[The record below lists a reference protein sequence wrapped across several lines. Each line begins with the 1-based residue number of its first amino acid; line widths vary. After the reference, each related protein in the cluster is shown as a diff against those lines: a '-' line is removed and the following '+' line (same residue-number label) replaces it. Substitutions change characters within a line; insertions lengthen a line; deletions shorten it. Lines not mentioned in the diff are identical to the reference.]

1 MVPAVAHVWL
11 ISSKSSRKTETGEPY
26 VRGTGLGG
34 GRRRIFLGLC
44 RIGHSQGFS
53 LGMTQ
58 SGIPLVTFKERIS
71 SPSFPNPRLGD
82 FARGGGAGGS
92 HGGLSL

>member
-34 GRRRIFLGLC
+34 GRRLEGLPPNWPILALVPRRHPQAPTAGPSAPPLG
-44 RIGHSQGFS
+44 SP
-53 LGMTQ
+53 
-58 SGIPLVTFKERIS
+58 PLPK
-71 SPSFPNPRLGD
+71 P
-82 FARGGGAGGS
+82 
-92 HGGLSL
+92 